1 MSDQMRKLAYQTKK
15 RGKDW
20 DYFFLKQKKNM
31 QASSNNEFTCT
42 DPLNTSRG
50 FNIKKKI
57 LSRHL
62 VANEDSGDNQNL
74 QAIQS
79 QLVEQW

>member
-1 MSDQMRKLAYQTKK
+1 MSDQMRKLVYKTKNK
-15 RGKDW
+15 RGIDW
-20 DYFFLKQKKNM
+20 EFKKNM
-31 QASSNNEFTCT
+31 QASSHNEFTCT
-42 DPLNTSRG
+42 DPLTTSRG

-62 VANEDSGDNQNL
+62 VANEDNGDNQNL
-74 QAIQS
+74 QVIQS

>member
-1 MSDQMRKLAYQTKK
+1 
-15 RGKDW
+15 
-20 DYFFLKQKKNM
+20 M
-31 QASSNNEFTCT
+31 QASSHNEFTCT
-42 DPLNTSRG
+42 DPLTTSRG

-62 VANEDSGDNQNL
+62 VANEDNGDNQNL
-74 QAIQS
+74 QVIQS

>member
-1 MSDQMRKLAYQTKK
+1 
-15 RGKDW
+15 
-20 DYFFLKQKKNM
+20 M
-31 QASSNNEFTCT
+31 QASSHNEFTCT

-62 VANEDSGDNQNL
+62 VANEGNGDNQNL
-74 QAIQS
+74 QVIQS
-79 QLVEQW
+79 ELVEK